1 MTVRPIEIRMGGYG
15 PSHTGFSRALKRI
28 GERLQQ
34 RFADQIDVKY
44 IWNIMDLGYR
54 ADDILGL
61 VESGIITLGYQSSS
75 YLTDHVP
82 ELGFVDLP
90 FLFESNEHARAAME
104 GPLGVFLAQKI
115 EEQMNYRILGWFENG
130 FRYISNRLRPVR
142 LPSDL
147 AGMRIRVLPSDVHK
161 RTFELL
167 GATPLRMDLTEAMQV
182 IGAGTIDAQENP
194 LTNTVVYGVHKFHRF
209 HTLTGHFYISR
220 PIFINRDQF
229 ESWPEDLQAEM
240 RAAVTEAVAFQRGAA
255 VEEHESA
262 RREIEAAGGEIIA
275 LDAVQHGAFVD
286 AVQPL
291 HAEALTTFGTAMFD
305 HTVNARQQSVVR

>member
-1 MTVRPIEIRMGGYG
+1 
-15 PSHTGFSRALKRI
+15 
-28 GERLQQ
+28 
-34 RFADQIDVKY
+34 
-44 IWNIMDLGYR
+44 MDLGYR

-61 VESGIITLGYQSSS
+61 VESGILTLGYQSSS
-75 YLTDHVP
+75 YLTDQVT

-90 FLFESNEHARAAME
+90 FLFDSNDHARAAMD
-104 GPLGVFLAQKI
+104 GPLGAFLAQKI

-130 FRYISNRLRPVR
+130 FRHISNRLRPVR
-142 LPSDL
+142 RPSDL
-147 AGMRIRVLPSDVHK
+147 AGLRIRILPSDVHK

-167 GATPLRMDLTEAMQV
+167 GAVPLRMDLTEAVAM

-194 LTNTVVYGVHKFHRF
+194 LTNTVTYGVHKFHHF

-240 RAAVTEAVAFQRGAA
+240 RTAAADAVAFQRGAA

-262 RREIEAAGGEIIA
+262 RRDIEAAKGEIIA
-275 LDAVQHGAFVD
+275 LDAVEHRAFVD

-291 HAEALTTFGTAMFD
+291 HAQALTTFGTAMFD
-305 HTVNARQQSVVR
+305 HTANARPQLGVRG